1 MLNLHAVVDVNFHD
15 YVIPVPTVYLK
26 WGKWIAMNSDG
37 FVNIFDRKPTLIDGT
52 WQVTKL
58 PGETQPMMAAI
69 AMMDIVE
76 DKVDEWFADSLVE
89 IIFPTLSPERITLN
103 QIYEALNAMKPSRFS
118 CLVAAVTREILE
130 WSDFKILKQETEDGS
145 SYYAFNYIDNAQFEI
160 CFFNEINRM
169 IYKLGNYTLLVD
181 IDKRTVIEQFPD
193 TFDNGVVE
201 TEYTQAVYN
210 SFGDIVKFS
219 KLLSGFMVQ
228 ENEHSKGEI
237 FQ

>member
-1 MLNLHAVVDVNFHD
+1 MLNFHAVVDVNFHD

-89 IIFPTLSPERITLN
+89 IIFPTLSSERITLN
-103 QIYEALNAMKPSRFS
+103 QIYEALNAMKPSRIS
-118 CLVAAVTREILE
+118 CLVAAVVREILE

-169 IYKLGNYTLLVD
+169 IYKLGDYALLVD

-201 TEYTQAVYN
+201 TEYTKAVYN
-210 SFGDIVKFS
+210 SFGDVAEFS
-219 KLLSGFMVQ
+219 KLLSDFMFL
-228 ENEHSKGEI
+228 EYEYSKGEN